1 MLSVSELNEQAKFL
15 LETHFENIEVVGEIS
30 RLTKHN
36 SGHWYFTLKDDKGT
50 ISAVMYRMNNAKVK
64 FNISDGTKV
73 VVSGKVSIYSP
84 NGSYQLIVNNMRPD
98 GIGELELAFN
108 ELRKK
113 LEAQGLFDTNHKKQL
128 PNLPRKIAL
137 ITSAT
142 SAALADM
149 LRLIN
154 ERFKLPQ
161 IYVYDAL
168 TQGENAP
175 NLLINALKRA
185 DAHDMDV
192 IVMGRGGG
200 SKEDLWCFNDEALA
214 RAIYDAKTPIISAVG
229 HEIDYVISDFVAD
242 YRAPT
247 PSAAITTLLPDTND
261 IFEYLV
267 NQQNE
272 LIKSMKNKIYN
283 NQTRLDLLKSKLNP
297 NVIKLRLEAKISS
310 AKILKNELNRAFETK
325 IMKFQTKINEFKIA
339 LNSHENFHKNTK
351 NLIQIRQNEK
361 LISLNKLKI
370 NDEIE
375 LISQDSTKYARIIS
389 EKI

>member
-175 NLLINALKRA
+175 NSLINALKRA

-283 NQTRLDLLKSKLNP
+283 NQTKLDLLKSKLNP
-297 NVIKLRLEAKISS
+297 NVIKLRLDAKISS
-310 AKILKNELNRAFETK
+310 AKILKNELSRAFETK
-325 IMKFQTKINEFKIA
+325 IMKFQTKINEFKLT

-351 NLIQIRQNEK
+351 NLIQIRQNKK
-361 LISLNKLKI
+361 LISLNELKI
-370 NDEIE
+370 DDEIE

-389 EKI
+389 